1 MKALWSGILSFGLVN
16 IPVKLYS
23 ASRERSL
30 SFRLLDKRDNCPVSY
45 AKVCRSDNRVISK
58 EDVVKGYEYEE
69 GKYVV
74 LSEEDFKR
82 ADARKTGMI
91 EILFFTQDKT
101 IDERYYDK
109 PYYLEPEKKTARA
122 YALLME
128 AMNESDKIGIARY
141 VLRDREHIGIVKPG
155 PGVLTLIQLRYK
167 DELIDTKEIETP
179 DVGYFKEREL
189 DAAVGLVNS
198 MSQPFNP
205 ALFRDTYTEELKKII
220 ADKAHGAK
228 PTKKGRLPTPSPSDM
243 NEIIKLLEKSA
254 GEIATK

>member
-30 SFRLLDKRDNCPVSY
+30 SFRLLDKR
-45 AKVCRSDNRVISK
+45 
-58 EDVVKGYEYEE
+58 
-69 GKYVV
+69 
-74 LSEEDFKR
+74 
-82 ADARKTGMI
+82 
-91 EILFFTQDKT
+91 
-101 IDERYYDK
+101 
-109 PYYLEPEKKTARA
+109 
-122 YALLME
+122 
-128 AMNESDKIGIARY
+128 
-141 VLRDREHIGIVKPG
+141 
-155 PGVLTLIQLRYK
+155 
-167 DELIDTKEIETP
+167 ETP